1 MSVRTVA
8 AEAEDWC
15 VLVVFENPCIHC
27 PAEQTTVESVVTGAA
42 RATKREVNMSS
53 IVDSIG
59 ISSKGRDVDTERER
73 RRREL
78 TSARAALGEDD
89 G

>member
-1 MSVRTVA
+1 
-8 AEAEDWC
+8 
-15 VLVVFENPCIHC
+15 VFEKPCIHC
-27 PAEQTTVESVVTGAA
+27 PAKQTTVESVVTGAA

-53 IVDSIG
+53 NVDNIG
-59 ISSKGRDVDTERER
+59 QSFKGREVDRSEETER

-78 TSARAALGEDD
+78 TSARAALGED